1 MKNLWAILI
10 TLGYAVLMTLVI
22 CWHRKRS
29 TKEEGAEDSDYVSPP
44 SMSLLYLVMT
54 IAVLAVLRLVVLDN
68 WPTII
73 TLVLLALIIPM
84 LAYSFPK
91 GAVYILTAVSVT
103 MIMWQFPSITA
114 REEKIVDEEMKI
126 ASVSNANGRT
136 DSAVIEDRGQYF
148 VFIEVGNGDVSPE
161 KIPADIVNGHYI
173 DEEATPMMIYHYS
186 EFYKRTFWSKER
198 TKFVERKLKR
208 VDLFVKRDQLVNTF

>member
-29 TKEEGAEDSDYVSPP
+29 AKEEGAEGSDYVSHP
-44 SMSLLYLVMT
+44 SMSLLYLVIT

-84 LAYSFPK
+84 LARSFAK
-91 GAVYILTAVSVT
+91 GAVYALAAVFAIV
-103 MIMWQFPSITA
+103 IMWQFPSITA

-148 VFIEVGNGDVSPE
+148 VFTEVGNGDVSPE
-161 KIPADIVNGHYI
+161 KIPADIVSGHYI
-173 DEEATPMMIYHYS
+173 DEEATPMVIYHYS